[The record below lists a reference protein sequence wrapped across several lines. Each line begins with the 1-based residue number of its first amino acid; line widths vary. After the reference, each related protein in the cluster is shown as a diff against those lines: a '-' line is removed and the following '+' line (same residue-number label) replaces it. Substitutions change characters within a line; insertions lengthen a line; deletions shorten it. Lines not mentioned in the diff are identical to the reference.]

1 MTPPSRLAYVLPWPL
16 LPMLKPTIV
25 VLAALLAVGAR
36 PAAAQETLRHELA
49 LQLLEAMRMPEQIQA
64 SVAMAVATQTRLN
77 PDLPG
82 LQEVLREFL
91 NRYVTWE
98 AMKDEYAEIYA
109 GAFTEEELREMA
121 AFYRT
126 PTGQKLARS
135 SPQLTRMGA
144 ELGERILRAHAAELD
159 QLLARH
165 LNAGT
170 APP

>member
-1 MTPPSRLAYVLPWPL
+1 MT
-16 LPMLKPTIV
+16 LKTIV
-25 VLAALLAVGAR
+25 VLAALLAAGAR

-49 LQLLEAMRMPEQIQA
+49 LQLLEAMRMPDQIQA
-64 SVAMAVATQTRLN
+64 SVATAIATQARLN

-82 LQEVLREFL
+82 LQEVLHEFL
-91 NRYVTWE
+91 ARYVTWE

-126 PTGQKLARS
+126 PAGQKLARS
-135 SPQLTRMGA
+135 TPQLTRLGA
-144 ELGERILRAHAAELD
+144 ELGERTLRAHAAELD
-159 QLLARH
+159 QMLARRME
-165 LNAGT
+165 AAP